1 MESYFRL
8 CISEWK
14 VSMDAIGMT
23 LLDSQDI
30 DYNVKLQKDKQ
41 DYDCRK
47 TIAPI
52 GAYCNETQPSLYWEK
67 AKEDSEGLGLFLVLE

>member
-8 CISEWK
+8 SISEWK
-14 VSMDAIGMT
+14 VSMDAIGIT

-47 TIAPI
+47 TIATA
-52 GAYCNETQPSLYWEK
+52 GASCNETQPSLCWET
-67 AKEDSEGLGLFLVLE
+67 